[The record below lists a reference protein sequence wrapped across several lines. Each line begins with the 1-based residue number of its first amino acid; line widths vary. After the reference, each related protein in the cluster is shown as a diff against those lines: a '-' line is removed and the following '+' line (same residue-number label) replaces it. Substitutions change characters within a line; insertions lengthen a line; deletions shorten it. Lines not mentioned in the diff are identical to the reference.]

1 MNEQRE
7 QIIRNYIDGY
17 NNFDI
22 EKMTRD
28 FKDEI
33 LFQNIQNKE
42 VNMILNGIT
51 AFKQQ
56 AEQAKSYFETREQRI
71 IAIKHDITETE
82 IEIEYLAVLAMDFP
96 NGLKKG
102 QKLELTGKSIFKFQD
117 NKIVQLIDIS

>member
-7 QIIRNYIDGY
+7 QIIRNYIAGY
-17 NNFDI
+17 NSFDI
-22 EKMTRD
+22 EKMTLD

-33 LFQNIQNKE
+33 VFQNIQNNE

-51 AFKQQ
+51 DFKQQ
-56 AEQAKSYFETREQRI
+56 AEKARLYFETREQRI
-71 IAIKHDITETE
+71 TAMKHDISETE
-82 IEIEYLAVLAMDFP
+82 FEIEYLAVWAMDLP

-102 QKLELTGKSIFKFQD
+102 QKLALTSKSIFKFQD